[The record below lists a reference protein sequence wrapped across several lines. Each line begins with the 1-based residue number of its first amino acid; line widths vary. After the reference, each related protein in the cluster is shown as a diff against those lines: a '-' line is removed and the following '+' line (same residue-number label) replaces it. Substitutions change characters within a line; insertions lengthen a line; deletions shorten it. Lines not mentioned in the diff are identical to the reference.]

1 MVRGDEIGLIMLID
15 PNSRLFDRVPD
26 LFVSPFPGADS
37 YADDAFQALMKR
49 ASGSGSRT
57 VGRELLTRAGG
68 QAWNSATQ
76 ILWKTKATQAGDLLS
91 DIWSKVSWID
101 TQKDTI
107 AGVLAEVP
115 FALTTDPAKLVASIA
130 SVALDA
136 ALDAVTAVP
145 VVGWI
150 VGIVAGI
157 GQALIPLFEGLLD
170 GDRVPPE
177 RRAILPWRR
186 YSSDTD
192 QQWVRAFVQV
202 EAAGVDWTPMFSPPT
217 DARPWALADGVD
229 DESDIIGQVLAPF
242 SGKSVAW
249 NGAYGCLP
257 GTFRVAG
264 ILQYRGRPQP
274 PHSALR
280 FYSDGTLIHLYG
292 DFTQTGDFYP
302 SLQQLAGTTW
312 QQIAAGGPDSYK
324 VDCVALEKLWRDWF
338 TALYT
343 SAMDQGHGDWLL
355 GYLAREVHGE
365 WRFGAS
371 ASGVLCA
378 EATDG
383 TTVPLVTRG
392 TFQNGALATPRSRTS
407 CMYSDLVLKGK
418 PRTQSGYLP
427 QKWSRDAKTKEY
439 IAPPLYAQTRGPGM
453 TCVPWPPG
461 ELLLSKYRRADD
473 AIVLPAVRAV
483 AQLQRRRL
491 SRSLDCAYVRPDAV
505 GDKPAYAAFRDAS
518 LRAHC
523 IEMRKRLLQHP
534 SRMMVEYETARE
546 VDPEYASAL
555 KDAGVPT
562 NAIQRGAAKFGL
574 RGSAGAEALDP
585 KAPAPDRPVPPQG
598 GLPFDPD
605 PEQDRG
611 GPGWLGPAVLGGA
624 ALATTIAVAVGVAR
638 SRRTNAR

>member
-1 MVRGDEIGLIMLID
+1 MKLD

-26 LFVSPFPGADS
+26 LFVSPFPGADA
-37 YADDAFQALMKR
+37 YADDAFKALLAR
-49 ASGSGSRT
+49 A
-57 VGRELLTRAGG
+57 VGAGAGKTIGQNLLTQASA
-68 QAWNSATQ
+68 QAWNQATQ
-76 ILWKTKATQAGDLLS
+76 MLWKTKATQAGDLLG

-101 TQKDTI
+101 SKKDAI

-115 FALTTDPAKLVASIA
+115 FPLTSDPQELVGAIA
-130 SVALDA
+130 GVALDL

-150 VGIVAGI
+150 VGIVVGI
-157 GQALIPLFEGLLD
+157 GQALAPLFAGLLKD
-170 GDRVPPE
+170 DDEIPAE
-177 RRAILPWRR
+177 RRHILPWRR
-186 YSSDTD
+186 YNENVDEW
-192 QQWVRAFVQV
+192 WVRTFLQV
-202 EAAGVDWTPMFSPPT
+202 EAAGSDWTQIFSPPT
-217 DARPWALADGVD
+217 EARPWILADGL
-229 DESDIIGQVLAPF
+229 DEQGNNIGQVLAPF

-249 NGAYGCLP
+249 NGGYGCLP

-280 FYSDGTLIHLYG
+280 FYNDSTLIHLYG

-302 SLQQLAGTTW
+302 SLQQLAGTCW
-312 QQIAAGGPDSYK
+312 QQVAAGGPDSYK

-343 SAMDQGHGDWLL
+343 SARDQGHGDWLL

-371 ASGVLCA
+371 ASGVLRP

-392 TFQNGALATPRSRTS
+392 TFQNGALATPRSRTT
-407 CMYSDLVLKGK
+407 CMYSDLVLKDK

-439 IAPPLYAQTRGPGM
+439 VAPRAYAQTGGPGM
-453 TCVPWPPG
+453 ACVPWPPG

-505 GDKPAYAAFRDAS
+505 GDKPAYSAFRDAS

-546 VDPEYASAL
+546 VDPEYANAL
-555 KDAGVPT
+555 KEAGVPT
-562 NAIQRGAAKFGL
+562 NAIQRGAAKLGL
-574 RGSAGAEALDP
+574 RGSPGAEALDP
-585 KAPAPDRPVPPQG
+585 KTPAPERPVPPQG

-638 SRRTNAR
+638 SRRINAR